1 MGFQQGIAAMNT
13 MGRIGTQ
20 KLPTSKTSGINSNF
34 FTLNE
39 DKRLFSAK
47 KPFRFSAL

>member
-34 FTLNE
+34 FYTTIHFETLWVVE
-39 DKRLFSAK
+39 
-47 KPFRFSAL
+47 